1 MPLSPLFTNLFADET
16 TFFSFKM
23 AIANLDVVTAVRG
36 SIQQQI
42 SLEEIMSIE
51 AILPKARI
59 LRRPDGRIGL
69 GMGESVEEEGVLRK
83 LYQRSST
90 PDRRPPPT
98 SDLELLS
105 LEDVCAR
112 SPECDKKKRRRKKK
126 KSQAMENVGIT
137 EASEA
142 IHQVSPRPPHPFLSL
157 LISF

>member
-1 MPLSPLFTNLFADET
+1 
-16 TFFSFKM
+16 M
-23 AIANLDVVTAVRG
+23 AIANLDVVAAVRG

-59 LRRPDGRIGL
+59 VRKPDGRIGL

-90 PDRRPPPT
+90 PDRRPPST

-126 KSQAMENVGIT
+126 KPQATENVGI
-137 EASEA
+137 SEA
-142 IHQVSPRPPHPFLSL
+142 THQVSPPTTSPLSL
-157 LISF
+157 SL